1 MTSQRNLP
9 PCLVL
14 VLFIFGF
21 TFSSANGQ
29 VTTFVPNCNG
39 IDDTLE
45 FSSIISGAA
54 GNPRTIRIP
63 YYDDLNKRCK
73 VTTLTVPAHI
83 TLDNTDGIGI
93 ALDSPNVLTVLGPVM
108 NPVGKTLFFG
118 TGTTSFAGNAFVGT
132 NGQARLSNG
141 AGVDTWGIPDGIVP
155 ATRSVNTAGP
165 LSGGGDLTAD
175 RTIACPTCAV
185 TTDSLSQFAPTTSSN
200 LADMI
205 TDETGTGALV
215 FADSPTFTG
224 NVGIGTSSP
233 PSILTVQTSGAD
245 NAGEKYLRVRNTSSF
260 TGLLLDPGQTG
271 DVKWLLMGGY
281 PNAGDFTVRQFGL
294 GNFLTI
300 KKTTGNIGIGTTAPD
315 AKLQVLG
322 ASTNTNL
329 PDFQFADTP
338 LVLRN
343 TSLTNNN
350 FNLISLQDAAGF
362 GNVVFGGVQTNQAT
376 HSGEFLLM
384 TRNSGTIGERLR
396 VDRTGNLLLGTT
408 ASPTANAGKVMVFGN
423 NGSGDPTMAPATAG
437 LFAKDVAG
445 ITRLFATDA
454 TGNET
459 QLTGAILGG
468 ASPTGADGDVQ
479 IKSGGSLA
487 PGAIND
493 NGSVLSLT
501 RPVNATGGNFLL
513 GTTASPTANGGKV
526 FVFGESGAT
535 NPTMA
540 TNTAGLFAKNVSGIV
555 KLFAIDED
563 GAATQLTGS
572 ENVANKSAD
581 PSLGTSNILYPT
593 QNAVKQYVDNHA
605 PGSGPFPEG
614 NDGDLQM
621 KAGAVFAASGIN
633 DDGSM
638 LSFNR
643 PVKFA
648 QSDIGFARWTFNNDN
663 SLSLAATLAPP
674 TAPSAALLSDA
685 TGACTAGNHQFK
697 VTYITAAGETNA
709 SPASNVV
716 TCNAG
721 QTKVTI
727 TLPTGST
734 TNGLNTIATGRNIYA
749 TKAGGSTYFLIAPSP
764 VVNNNTSTT
773 YTFSINDLAFG
784 TQQVPDT
791 NTAVDN
797 RIFVDNLGNVGFG
810 TTQPQ
815 FTDDSQGRSVAIDG
829 GSAEGYLGIG
839 TTDVT
844 DPTGRVGALN
854 FYNIAQGGV
863 DHRVAAIFAFNDG
876 ALGKGSL
883 VFSTS
888 AGIIGPSGA
897 GSINSEQNWGIGRNA
912 VSGVKLIIQAADTSP
927 TKRALS
933 VNNASGSVA
942 FLNIWND
949 GKVQFSNG
957 SVQIDSGP
965 FRVSSAGDVAARS
978 VQLTSAAKPA
988 CDATSRGKFWYTA
1001 GASGVKDTVEICA
1014 KDAADVFAWRVLY

>member
-1 MTSQRNLP
+1 MYKQKLLP
-9 PCLVL
+9 RLVFFAS
-14 VLFIFGF
+14 VLFLLNTIRV
-21 TFSSANGQ
+21 SAQ
-29 VTTFVPNCNG
+29 APFVPNCNG

-45 FSSIISGAA
+45 FTTLISGAA
-54 GNPRTIRIP
+54 GNPRTIQIP

-73 VTTLTVPAHI
+73 VTTMTVPAHI

-93 ALDSPNVLTVLGPVM
+93 AVDSPNVLTVSGPIV

-118 TGTTSFAGNAFVGT
+118 TGTTSFADNAFVGA

-141 AGVDTWGIPDGIVP
+141 AGVDTWGIPDGVVP
-155 ATRSVNTAGP
+155 ATRSVNTTGP
-165 LSGGGDLTAD
+165 LSGGGDLSSD
-175 RTIACPTCAV
+175 RTIACLTCAV
-185 TTDSLSQFAPTTSSN
+185 TTDSLSQFAATTSSN
-200 LADMI
+200 LANMI

-215 FADSPTFTG
+215 FSDSPTFTG

-233 PSILTVQTSGAD
+233 PSILTVQTTGAD
-245 NAGEKYLRVRNTSSF
+245 NAGEKYLRVTNTSSF
-260 TGLLLDPGQTG
+260 TGLLLDPGQAG

-300 KKTTGNIGIGTTAPD
+300 KKTTGNVGIGTATPD
-315 AKLQVLG
+315 AKLHIFG

-329 PDFQFADTP
+329 AGFQFADSP

-343 TSLTNNN
+343 TRVTNNN
-350 FNLISLQDAAGF
+350 FSLISVQDAAGF
-362 GNVVFGGVQTNQAT
+362 GNVVFGGVQTNQAA
-376 HSGEFLLM
+376 HSGEFLIM
-384 TRNSGTIGERLR
+384 TRNSGTIQERLR
-396 VDRTGNLLLGTT
+396 VDKTGNLLLGTT
-408 ASPTANAGKVMVFGN
+408 ASPTANASKVMVLGD
-423 NGSGDPTMAPATAG
+423 NGPSDPTMAPATAG
-437 LFAKDVAG
+437 LFAKNVAG

-459 QLTGAILGG
+459 QLTGGILGGG

-479 IKSGGSLA
+479 IKSGVSLA

-501 RPVNATGGNFLL
+501 RPVNATGGDFLL

-526 FVFGESGAT
+526 FVLGDSGAT

-555 KLFAIDED
+555 RLFAIDAD
-563 GAATQLTGS
+563 GAATQLTDGES
-572 ENVANKSAD
+572 VANKSANT
-581 PSLGTSNILYPT
+581 SLGTSDVLYPT

-605 PGSGPFPEG
+605 PGSGPFPLG

-621 KAGAVFAASGIN
+621 KSGAVFAASGIN

-648 QSDIGFARWTFNNDN
+648 VSDNGFARWTFNGNN
-663 SLSLAATLAPP
+663 SLSLASTLAAPTTPIATL
-674 TAPSAALLSDA
+674 LNDA
-685 TGACTAGNHQFK
+685 TGNCTAGIHQFK
-697 VTYITAAGETNA
+697 VTYVTAAGETNA
-709 SPASNVV
+709 STASNVV
-716 TCNAG
+716 TCSAS

-749 TKAGGSTYFLIAPSP
+749 TKAGGSTYFLVAPSP

-773 YTFSINDLAFG
+773 YTFSIADNSFLAPEAP
-784 TQQVPDT
+784 TT
-791 NTAVDN
+791 NTAIDD
-797 RIFVDNLGNVGFG
+797 RIYVDNLGNVGFG

-829 GSAEGYLGIG
+829 GTAEGYLGIG
-839 TTDVT
+839 TTSVT
-844 DPTGRVGALN
+844 NPIGRVGALN

-897 GSINSEQNWGIGRNA
+897 GSINSEQNWGIGRTA
-912 VSGVKLIIQAADTSP
+912 VSGVKLIVQAADTSP
-927 TKRALS
+927 ANRAFS
-933 VNNASGSVA
+933 VNNSTGSAA

-957 SVQIDSGP
+957 SLQVDSGP
-965 FRVSSAGDVAARS
+965 FRVSSSGDVTAS
-978 VQLTSAAKPA
+978 SLTLTSAAKPA
-988 CDATSRGKFWYTA
+988 CDATNRGKMWYVA
-1001 GASGVKDTVEICA
+1001 GAAGVKDTVEICA